1 MTSTKRSIH
10 ALETSIVCDN
20 RGFIIGRALMNRD
33 RCQYVSGWLALILSV
48 ALIGGIVQCSNA
60 QAFEV
65 TYYYL
70 PG

>member
-1 MTSTKRSIH
+1 MKRDLSR
-10 ALETSIVCDN
+10 N
-20 RGFIIGRALMNRD
+20 
-33 RCQYVSGWLALILSV
+33 VSSWLALLFCV
-48 ALIGGIVQCSNA
+48 ALVGGIVQCSNA

>member
-1 MTSTKRSIH
+1 
-10 ALETSIVCDN
+10 
-20 RGFIIGRALMNRD
+20 MN
-33 RCQYVSGWLALILSV
+33 QKPTGLGSSLLALLFAV

>member
-1 MTSTKRSIH
+1 VINDGT
-10 ALETSIVCDN
+10 
-20 RGFIIGRALMNRD
+20 
-33 RCQYVSGWLALILSV
+33 
-48 ALIGGIVQCSNA
+48 IGGIVQCSKA

>member
-1 MTSTKRSIH
+1 M
-10 ALETSIVCDN
+10 CDN
-20 RGFIIGRALMNRD
+20 HCFNVGRALMNRD
-33 RCQYVSGWLALILSV
+33 RSQYVSGWLALILSV

>member
-1 MTSTKRSIH
+1 
-10 ALETSIVCDN
+10 
-20 RGFIIGRALMNRD
+20 MNRD
-33 RCQYVSGWLALILSV
+33 RNRYLSGWLALLFCV

-65 TYYYL
+65 TYSYL

>member
-1 MTSTKRSIH
+1 
-10 ALETSIVCDN
+10 
-20 RGFIIGRALMNRD
+20 MN
-33 RCQYVSGWLALILSV
+33 QKPNGLGSSLLTLLFAV